1 MPEPDT
7 EMSKKRPLS
16 CLLILKLAIFSKK
29 SFITLSFLFKDTIKR
44 ESQTL
49 PNTQFVINNKWAS
62 CPNHYALW
70 VKPHFRFRF
79 WTTTKNIFVAG
90 DWKETAILLNRPRL
104 AGWLSKIKFSRHCR
118 ISLEKAILP
127 LQR

>member
-49 PNTQFVINNKWAS
+49 PNSQFVINNK
-62 CPNHYALW
+62 
-70 VKPHFRFRF
+70 
-79 WTTTKNIFVAG
+79 
-90 DWKETAILLNRPRL
+90 
-104 AGWLSKIKFSRHCR
+104 
-118 ISLEKAILP
+118 
-127 LQR
+127 